1 MLDKAQEIVSAHVV
15 ATMHLQ
21 RQNIPTRVSPRTHR
35 PSFASEVAARE
46 KVDGKYRGE
55 MSNARQY
62 LAQTFLPGNPA
73 SLAKLRLQRGL
84 SQAELARIIQSSQPH
99 IAKIEAGSIKIY
111 WDTAIKLADALNVS
125 LDMLRPLIDGTQ
137 LKTETGRSQIEFS

>member
-1 MLDKAQEIVSAHVV
+1 
-15 ATMHLQ
+15 
-21 RQNIPTRVSPRTHR
+21 
-35 PSFASEVAARE
+35 
-46 KVDGKYRGE
+46 